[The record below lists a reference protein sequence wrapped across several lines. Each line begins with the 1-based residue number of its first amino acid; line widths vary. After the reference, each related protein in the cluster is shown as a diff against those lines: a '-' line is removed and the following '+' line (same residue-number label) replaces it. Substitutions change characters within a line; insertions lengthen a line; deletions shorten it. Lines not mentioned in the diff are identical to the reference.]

1 MYYAPKGSELARGDS
16 TGGRGEGAGAGGAAI
31 ERAVTAG
38 TPLDGKD
45 ARGGDQHYFD
55 MKWAP
60 DRGMVFAGGMS
71 CAVDGFRV

>member
-1 MYYAPKGSELARGDS
+1 M
-16 TGGRGEGAGAGGAAI
+16 
-31 ERAVTAG
+31 TAG